1 MVLCSLHR
9 LSPQALR
16 FLCIEVSNREFL
28 SLVLILGVDCGLPI
42 ALSSYPSLPIF
53 LRRCRLTQALV
64 LGFMSPSP
72 GWVSDY

>member
-28 SLVLILGVDCGLPI
+28 SLVLILRGGLPI

-53 LRRCRLTQALV
+53 LRRCRLKQALV
-64 LGFMSPSP
+64 LGFISPSP